1 MSLEKRIQ
9 ALEARLIA
17 DPVVL
22 CFAAGSKRELRGWG
36 DFLLRLFQGAFGG
49 ADLSPGQAEELDLN
63 RRCVAAQEPGG
74 GRMIEL
80 LRCIPLGPAGTTTAA
95 ALQR

>member
-1 MSLEKRIQ
+1 MMSLEKRIQ

-49 ADLSPGQAEELDLN
+49 ADLSRAKRGIGPEPPVRGRTGAG
-63 RRCVAAQEPGG
+63 RRAHD
-74 GRMIEL
+74 
-80 LRCIPLGPAGTTTAA
+80 
-95 ALQR
+95 